1 MWKSYIWNQHNSQ
14 LPVGLLAQ
22 LVERCTGITEVMRS
36 NPVEAWIFS
45 RPYFHY
51 CSSSVRY
58 CEDRFHNHGDDIVR
72 INNVYEWD
80 SHKHVLNISVNIF
93 EEPKSSIQD
102 PWRTG
107 SYLTPDL
114 G

>member
-1 MWKSYIWNQHNSQ
+1 M
-14 LPVGLLAQ
+14 
-22 LVERCTGITEVMRS
+22 
-36 NPVEAWIFS
+36 
-45 RPYFHY
+45 
-51 CSSSVRY
+51 
-58 CEDRFHNHGDDIVR
+58 
-72 INNVYEWD
+72 
-80 SHKHVLNISVNIF
+80 HVLNISVNIF